1 MNGFYELIPDVF
13 HLNEYH
19 EYYFFTKIHGLRD
32 NQIRQLEEYEHFDMR
47 LYPFIGSEDIKKDAE
62 SNKYHMIYPEY
73 MYFTGDFY
81 NSKIERTDY
90 PIIDGY
96 QLLVLNKK
104 LMAVID
110 SIRQFK
116 RDIVQTI
123 IFDFLEE
130 NPFIENNILK
140 KGVKQTADY
149 VYLKLFQFVMIDK
162 ENTHHYIGNTNHQWN
177 SDISII
183 RPEEGLDPIF
193 RIRQLPERVFITEDT
208 YNAIEDYNKKTED
221 KIKGI
226 KIYDGYHLVNSI

>member
-1 MNGFYELIPDVF
+1 MNGFYELISDVS

-19 EYYFFTKIHGLRD
+19 EYYFFTKKIHGLSD
-32 NQIRQLEEYEHFDMR
+32 NQIMRLEEYEHFDMR
-47 LYPFIGSEDIKKDAE
+47 LYPFIGSEEIKKDAE

-73 MYFTGDFY
+73 MYFTGDFH

-96 QLLVLNKK
+96 QLLVLSKK

-110 SIRQFK
+110 SVKKFK
-116 RDIVQTI
+116 RDIIPTI
-123 IFDFLEE
+123 IFNFLEE

-140 KGVKQTADY
+140 NNIKQTSDY
-149 VYLKLFQFVMIDK
+149 IYLKLFQFVMIDK
-162 ENTHHYIGNTNHQWN
+162 VNASHFNRKYKWDFN
-177 SDISII
+177 II
-183 RPEEGLDPIF
+183 KPEEDIDPIF
-193 RIRQLPERVFITEDT
+193 RIRQLPERVFITEDA

-226 KIYDGYHLVNSI
+226 KLYDGYDYIYFT